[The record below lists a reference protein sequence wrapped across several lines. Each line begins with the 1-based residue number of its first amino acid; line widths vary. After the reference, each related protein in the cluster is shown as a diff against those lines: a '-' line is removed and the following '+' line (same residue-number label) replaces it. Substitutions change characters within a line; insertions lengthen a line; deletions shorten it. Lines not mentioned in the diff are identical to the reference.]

1 MKKESNLIRFVQTH
15 RSGLIVC
22 VLVAEMVI
30 SPVAD
35 YHPHLGAV
43 VAGSVWLLIIVAARY
58 MAAYR
63 LVRWVVLPI
72 AGLWA
77 VARLLEAF
85 GNQGHV
91 YSRLAPVLGL
101 ALSCTLLWGIME
113 RAHQVRRSPGTAVAE
128 ALIAYLLIAIAFAQ
142 LYWILNQTLAKPFN
156 QVIPPYE
163 ISTLLYFSMVTIS
176 SVGYGGIAPLNPY
189 VRMVAA
195 FEGIAGIFYIA
206 VVVARLVASYGGS
219 EPRPQE

>member
-1 MKKESNLIRFVQTH
+1 ML
-15 RSGLIVC
+15 
-22 VLVAEMVI
+22 I

-43 VAGSVWLLIIVAARY
+43 LAGLIWLMIILAARY
-58 MAAYR
+58 MAPHR

-77 VARLLEAF
+77 VARLVEAF
-85 GNQGHV
+85 GNPDHL
-91 YSRLAPVLGL
+91 YSHLAPVMGL
-101 ALSCTLLWGIME
+101 ALSCALLWGILE
-113 RAHQVRRSPGTAVAE
+113 RSHRISRSPGTAIAE
-128 ALIAYLLIAIAFAQ
+128 SFIAYLVIAIAFAQ
-142 LYWILNQTLAKPFN
+142 LYWVLNQTLVKPFN
-156 QVIPPYE
+156 QVISPHE

-195 FEGIAGIFYIA
+195 FEGIAGIFFVA
-206 VVVARLVASYGGS
+206 VVVARLVASYAAS
-219 EPRPQE
+219 DRPPQE